1 MLKPLKQEVAY
12 KEIKGKI
19 LSREY
24 TESTSISINTLSR
37 QMNMSISPIRDAL
50 KKLQEEGFVRIIPN
64 QGIYIRELS
73 ATEVTEMYD
82 LRLALEEFII
92 RKVLPF
98 LRKDDFDCLDAMIEA
113 QKEAFEKRDVASF
126 LVSDNEFHNY
136 CNKYFKNSMILDTL
150 ARLEEKLSNVWFK
163 SLQVPGR
170 MEASIREH
178 EQVLGAL
185 KNNEVEKAFLSLEEH
200 LQKGLFS
207 GTRSI

>member
-1 MLKPLKQEVAY
+1 LKPLKQDIAY
-12 KEIKGKI
+12 NQIKEKI

-37 QMNMSISPIRDAL
+37 QMDMSISPIRDAL

-64 QGIYIRELS
+64 QGIYVRELS

-82 LRLALEEFII
+82 LRLALEEFIV

-98 LRKDDFDCLDAMIEA
+98 LRKDDFDNLDAMIET
-113 QKEAFEKRDVASF
+113 QKQAFEKRDVTSF
-126 LVSDNEFHNY
+126 LASDNEFHNY
-136 CNKYFKNSMILDTL
+136 CNKYFKNSMIIDALT
-150 ARLEEKLSNVWFK
+150 RLEEKLSHVWLK

-178 EQVLGAL
+178 EKVLYSL
-185 KNNEVEKAFLSLEEH
+185 KNGKTEEAFLALEEH

-207 GTRSI
+207 GIRSI